1 MIQPQHSRREN
12 ERAQPRMVAD
22 PKYAGARPL
31 LALAVAHTP
40 SYRYTLWPLHALAVT
55 RSGRYDG
62 SYKGSYKLAAHDG
75 EMGGRRA
82 GGPWKLGEARPAVLA
97 KALLE

>member
-1 MIQPQHSRREN
+1 MDSARS
-12 ERAQPRMVAD
+12 ALPR
-22 PKYAGARPL
+22 
-31 LALAVAHTP
+31 LAAYHTLQLTRSSCGYTFLRLPTAVTP
-40 SYRYTLWPLHALAVT
+40 SITGDTPWPLHALAVT

-62 SYKGSYKLAAHDG
+62 SYKGSYKVAAHDG